1 MDGKPV
7 YFINQWPEC
16 LALVEKFIRVLD
28 KEREASAM
36 QDSTK
41 RWRERKRVVPS
52 NQKTSPFRALPEDMP
67 INYFEPNFYN
77 RLQPHLHMRITNNT
91 IALLPNVE
99 ESFRGTPDE
108 RLSDTNFNNKY
119 GDQVLKRYNIPSK
132 GELGSESN
140 SEDNSDED
148 GDIFIDDDDDAMQ
161 EDGLAQGGPEVTAH
175 QNKLAASFSAQI
187 IG

>member
-7 YFINQWPEC
+7 YFINQRPERS
-16 LALVEKFIRVLD
+16 ASAEKFIRVLD

-67 INYFEPNFYN
+67 IDYFEPNFYN
-77 RLQPHLHMRITNNT
+77 RLQPRLRMRITNNT

-119 GDQVLKRYNIPSK
+119 GDQVLKRYNIPS
-132 GELGSESN
+132 E
-140 SEDNSDED
+140 
-148 GDIFIDDDDDAMQ
+148 
-161 EDGLAQGGPEVTAH
+161 
-175 QNKLAASFSAQI
+175 ASWALNRIQRTILMRMVIYSLMMMMMLCRRMDLLRVVPK
-187 IG
+187 